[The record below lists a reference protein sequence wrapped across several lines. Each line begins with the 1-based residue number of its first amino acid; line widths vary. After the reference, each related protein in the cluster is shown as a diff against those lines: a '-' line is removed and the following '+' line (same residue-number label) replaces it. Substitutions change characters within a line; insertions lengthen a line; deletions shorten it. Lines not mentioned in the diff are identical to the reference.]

1 MVVLKFSASLAA
13 PSINTMRKTAMK
25 TMTDKCYTSASKCFT
40 AGILEGGVLG
50 LNMDFAISI
59 IDDADLEGD
68 ETVNLPPRSLD
79 SGASFS
85 SPSTTV
91 LPTADNEVVASVKAA
106 ATIVDT
112 VLVRR

>member
-1 MVVLKFSASLAA
+1 
-13 PSINTMRKTAMK
+13 MK

-40 AGILEGGVLG
+40 SGILEGGVLG

-59 IDDADLEGD
+59 IDDTDLEGD
-68 ETVNLPPRSLD
+68 ETVNLPPRNPD
-79 SGASFS
+79 SGAAFSF
-85 SPSTTV
+85 PV
-91 LPTADNEVVASVKAA
+91 LPTADNEVVASVEAA